1 LSFAVVDNATGRAV
15 GQASLRYAGTD
26 DGRASLGYWVAPDHR
41 RKGFARA
48 ALSTL
53 ADWAANNLHIQRLEL
68 YVEPWNEGSWRAAEA
83 AGFTREGL
91 MRQWERVGHQ
101 RRDMYMYSRI
111 TSLDAGEWEA

>member
-68 YVEPWNEGSWRAAEA
+68 YVEPWK
-83 AGFTREGL
+83 
-91 MRQWERVGHQ
+91 RVGHQ

-111 TSLDAGEWEA
+111 TSIDAGEWEA